1 MFIHA
6 GNRIIISD
14 KKIVGI
20 FNIETLKLSEDN
32 KKLLEN
38 IGPEDRTIFLDR
50 DNNHFAGNVR
60 SYTVI
65 KRAGLDFDFIW
76 RKEND

>member
-6 GNRIIISD
+6 GNKRIISD

-20 FNIETLKLSEDN
+20 FNVETLRLSEDN
-32 KKLLEN
+32 KKFLYDT
-38 IGPEDRTIFLDR
+38 GPEDKTIFIDR
-50 DNNHFAGNVR
+50 GNNFFPGNVR

-65 KRAGLDFDFIW
+65 KRAGLDFEFIW